1 MHMRTTK
8 AESVLDRY
16 SISGGSANDKVLG
29 KHAWRAQCCSR
40 CYVGSELGYPQVIM
54 LEQWNARFMVSR
66 SAVLNL
72 WQFEL
77 IRTELY

>member
-1 MHMRTTK
+1 MRTTK
-8 AESVLDRY
+8 AESVLDWY

-29 KHAWRAQCCSR
+29 KHAWRAQCC
-40 CYVGSELGYPQVIM
+40 M
-54 LEQWNARFMVSR
+54 LEQWDVQFMVFR

-77 IRTELY
+77 VRTELY